1 MCVEF
6 NKLESSHYDANVGDL
21 SIVEKAM
28 AGELSSTM
36 QSRSSATATDIDA
49 SKDSLLLRNKTMPLR
64 LCTRR

>member
-6 NKLESSHYDANVGDL
+6 HKLESSHYDANVGDL